1 MNCFVKPVEPVAAS
15 EPPFAAGGG
24 RKMPPRIEK
33 DPLKALDDLMA
44 AIEALCPV
52 WPARKR
58 SIDGHKM
65 LL

>member
-1 MNCFVKPVEPVAAS
+1 MNSFVKPPESATAS

-24 RKMPPRIEK
+24 RKMPPRFEE

-52 WPARKR
+52 WPARER
-58 SIDGHKM
+58 TINGHKM